1 LNLHSEQVS
10 LCHPH
15 RYECYHTPSPVHY
28 NRDFCLLYSFF
39 RDNESGVHMGICKS
53 VKNVSC
59 NPQPHFVR
67 AEAFDTGFYI
77 RKDEK
82 NPEQSHVTFITQVD
96 QKGNY
101 PAWLTDNINENQAAY
116 ILNIRRA
123 MNRILISEGVKT
135 ILLDAGMIF
144 TVKTTFHEQALAL
157 WAFNRQDLN
166 EVMTMSRTR
175 RTIQRVVPVP
185 GDCLYSN
192 LGTEMLEVLADSDE
206 DQSHYINAGLG
217 YRAYTES
224 GCEEIH
230 RPACEHLH
238 QQLMLFGLS
247 PPEIPLPWPLWAVPS
262 ANGIE
267 YVCKPS
273 DAQVGDFLI
282 LKACVDC
289 VVVVASCLDQEEE
302 LRSEEHINISSSL
315 KYWPPSPGVKY
326 FGE

>member
-1 LNLHSEQVS
+1 
-10 LCHPH
+10 
-15 RYECYHTPSPVHY
+15 
-28 NRDFCLLYSFF
+28 
-39 RDNESGVHMGICKS
+39 
-53 VKNVSC
+53 
-59 NPQPHFVR
+59 
-67 AEAFDTGFYI
+67 
-77 RKDEK
+77 
-82 NPEQSHVTFITQVD
+82 
-96 QKGNY
+96 
-101 PAWLTDNINENQAAY
+101 
-116 ILNIRRA
+116 